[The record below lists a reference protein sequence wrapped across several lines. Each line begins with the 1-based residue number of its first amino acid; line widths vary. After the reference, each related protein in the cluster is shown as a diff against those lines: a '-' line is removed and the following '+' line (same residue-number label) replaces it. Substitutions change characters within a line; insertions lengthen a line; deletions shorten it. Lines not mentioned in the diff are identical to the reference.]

1 MKEKSSE
8 NVFQTGELLHCNC
21 LCSTSSLSSFAC
33 YSVSRIRN
41 FGIVNWYSWFRKSV
55 NMADQGGA
63 LSFFQSIHARTDIT
77 IDIFISIRPMTAK
90 FGKQVH
96 VGELTQMKLIK

>member
-1 MKEKSSE
+1 
-8 NVFQTGELLHCNC
+8 
-21 LCSTSSLSSFAC
+21 
-33 YSVSRIRN
+33 
-41 FGIVNWYSWFRKSV
+41 
-55 NMADQGGA
+55 MADQGGA
-63 LSFFQSIHARTDIT
+63 LSFFQGIHARTDIK

>member
-1 MKEKSSE
+1 
-8 NVFQTGELLHCNC
+8 
-21 LCSTSSLSSFAC
+21 
-33 YSVSRIRN
+33 
-41 FGIVNWYSWFRKSV
+41 
-55 NMADQGGA
+55 MADQGGA

-77 IDIFISIRPMTAK
+77 IDIFISVRPMTAK